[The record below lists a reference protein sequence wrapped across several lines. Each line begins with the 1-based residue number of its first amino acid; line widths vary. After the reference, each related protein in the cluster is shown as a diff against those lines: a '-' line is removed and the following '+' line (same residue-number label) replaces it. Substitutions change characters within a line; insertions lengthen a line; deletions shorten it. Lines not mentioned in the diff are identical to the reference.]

1 MSVLT
6 ELNGTFTVNR
16 KKIMSSLEQNSVQTQ
31 SPGAG
36 LNREIDK
43 KCETKKSLKQNLF
56 DPNIDINPSPEIV
69 GMNAFDIFEA

>member
-36 LNREIDK
+36 LNREFDK
-43 KCETKKSLKQNLF
+43 KWETKKSLKQNLF
-56 DPNIDINPSPEIV
+56 DPNIDINPSHEIV
-69 GMNAFDIFEA
+69 GLNAFDIFEA